1 MAEET
6 KTIVETDVL
15 RVSTPRPDAVQEYR
29 KEDLLKQ
36 KADIEEKLAEFDK
49 TPA

>member
-1 MAEET
+1 MTEI
-6 KTIVETDVL
+6 KTIVESDVL
-15 RVSTPRPDAVQEYR
+15 RISTPQPDRVREYR

-49 TPA
+49 